1 MKALYTYYVVTRNA
15 DDHYPVLVA
24 RNKKIPLNESVGRAN
39 RIENAINNL
48 ADAFAYGDV
57 DVVRITHAEFKK
69 LYPKFAKNA
78 GPKKK

>member
-24 RNKKIPLNESVGRAN
+24 RNKKIPLNESVKRT
-39 RIENAINNL
+39 RVLEKAINNL
-48 ADAFAYGDV
+48 EEAFTFGRVA
-57 DVVRITHAEFKK
+57 VVRITHTEFKK

>member
-24 RNKKIPLNESVGRAN
+24 RNKKIPLNESVGRASGLE
-39 RIENAINNL
+39 RSIGRFLEA
-48 ADAFAYGDV
+48 AASDKVA
-57 DVVRITHAEFKK
+57 VVHITHAEFKK

-78 GPKKK
+78 GLKKK